1 MSLHVQKTG
10 RGYAVFD
17 GKERVSG
24 TFSNRD
30 IALRA
35 QDRMDVEAANAKHAR
50 NRPCL
55 TCGTEFESTGPGH
68 RMCGNC
74 RATHAGLDA
83 QMVG

>member
-1 MSLHVQKTG
+1 MDLHVQRWG
-10 RGYAVFD
+10 HGYAVFD
-17 GKERVSG
+17 GKARVSG
-24 TFSNRD
+24 AFSNRD

-35 QDRMDVEAANAKHAR
+35 QDRMQDEALKAKHAR

-55 TCGTEFESTGPGH
+55 TCGTEFWSMGPGH

-74 RATHAGLDA
+74 RTNCAGLDA